1 MRNSSVKETRK
12 KEIYFPHVFF
22 FVWLMFRLT
31 TNKKEHTSE
40 RLKTEVQSTAETS
53 CTFDI
58 PKKTENVEGNN
69 CII

>member
-1 MRNSSVKETRK
+1 
-12 KEIYFPHVFF
+12 
-22 FVWLMFRLT
+22 MFRLT